1 VSRFTAVIEEAPRGG
16 AFVRIPP
23 EVVSDLGGGGRIP
36 VKASFDGVGYRGS
49 IVRMGGESVL
59 GILKDIREELGKSL
73 GDEVEVAVERDAQER
88 EVEIP
93 IELARLLGT
102 NPAALEAFEALSYT
116 HRREHARHVADAKRP
131 ETRTRRAQKTI
142 ETLTGLDTGSR

>member
-1 VSRFTAVIEEAPRGG
+1 
-16 AFVRIPP
+16 
-23 EVVSDLGGGGRIP
+23 
-36 VKASFDGVGYRGS
+36 
-49 IVRMGGESVL
+49 MGGESVL

-116 HRREHARHVADAKRP
+116 HRREHARQVADAKRP